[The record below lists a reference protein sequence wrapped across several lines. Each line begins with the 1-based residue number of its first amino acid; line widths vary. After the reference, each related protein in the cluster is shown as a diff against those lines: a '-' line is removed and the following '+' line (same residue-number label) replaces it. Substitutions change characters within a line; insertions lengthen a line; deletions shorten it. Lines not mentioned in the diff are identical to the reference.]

1 MVMPQTD
8 TYAFSFTGASLLP
21 AESLRLAELLLAH
34 GPEEMRRLRQE
45 QDLLNKGNIHTG
57 KRQAREL
64 LKRLTLLPES
74 LQEYLLETDPQSQ
87 AYVLFLGTCLAYRF
101 VYDFVLEVLRP
112 KIMVFDFDL
121 LDSDYERFVR
131 NKMDSHPELNEL
143 TESSE
148 RKIKQR
154 ILTMLE
160 QAGLTQSS
168 DTGWQIL
175 RPILPYRLEQLIL
188 RADPAWLR
196 LFLLPDQHI
205 KQLIHS

>member
-1 MVMPQTD
+1 MPKPA
-8 TYAFSFTGASLLP
+8 TYSFSFTGASLLP
-21 AESLRLAELLLAH
+21 AESLRLAALLLEH
-34 GPEEMRRLRQE
+34 GAEELEQLRRE

-64 LKRLTLLPES
+64 LKRLTVLPVP
-74 LQEYLLETDPQSQ
+74 LQEYLLETDQQSQ
-87 AYVLFLGTCLAYRF
+87 GYILFLGTCLAYRF

-112 KIMVFDFDL
+112 KIMVFDFAL

-131 NKMDSHPELNEL
+131 SKLDSHPELNEL

-160 QAGLTQSS
+160 QAGLTQST

-188 RADPAWLR
+188 RAEPSWLR
-196 LFLLPDQHI
+196 LFLLPDQQI
-205 KQLIHS
+205 KQLLHP